1 MRPFRSRAM
10 AALVMAILF
19 LGLLGS
25 VARADEIPTP
35 SFPEDPWDRPVAP
48 TTLSFPEDPWD
59 GAAVPM
65 AFPEDPWPGL
75 GN

>member
-1 MRPFRSRAM
+1 M

-19 LGLLGS
+19 LGLLGT

-35 SFPEDPWDRPVAP
+35 SFPEDPRDQPVAP
-48 TTLSFPEDPWD
+48 TTLSFPEDPWA